1 MKNKSILGLIPAR
14 GGSKGIPRKN
24 LFNLK
29 NKPLIQWTIETAM
42 NYGDLN
48 KIIVSTDDKS
58 IAEFAQLH
66 GAEVPFFREKKLAQD
81 DSNIIDTVLDL
92 LVKLDHFDE
101 VLLLQPTSPLRIVED
116 IKNII
121 EIKRKFN
128 ADSVVSVCE
137 ARHNPSLLFEIEGN
151 ILQKSFNNLKSG
163 NRQNFKKYYALN
175 GSLYLTSVEYLK
187 KYKKFIS
194 KDTLPYI
201 MPPERSIDIDSLFD
215 VKLAEFLIDHRDKI

>member
-29 NKPLIQWTIETAM
+29 NKPLIQWTIETAISS
-42 NYGDLN
+42 GDLN

-194 KDTLPYI
+194 KGTLPYI